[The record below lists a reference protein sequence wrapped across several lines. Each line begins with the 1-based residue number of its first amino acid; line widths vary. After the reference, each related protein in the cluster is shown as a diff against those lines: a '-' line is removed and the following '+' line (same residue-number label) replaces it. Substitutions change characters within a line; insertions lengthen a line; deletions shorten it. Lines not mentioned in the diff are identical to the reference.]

1 MERTITD
8 EHRPG
13 AEQAQHPVY
22 IPSKEKLDVPI
33 SGLRAYVCLKHR
45 STSVAMNNQSGIYA
59 QNSKWRSPFGLHGK
73 AFSVY
78 RLVNVRSVCKGARA
92 VQGIG
97 LRTCLAPALFALFYV
112 VNSAV
117 KICFSF
123 ADGLRIK
130 NMWHKAPGCSV
141 NASSA
146 GTLQTTRRGF
156 NGQFQWTNVF
166 VLMG

>member
-1 MERTITD
+1 MGRTITD

-22 IPSKEKLDVPI
+22 IPSKEKLDVPV

-45 STSVAMNNQSGIYA
+45 SASVAMNNQSGIYA
-59 QNSKWRSPFGLHGK
+59 QNSKWRSPFGLHEK

-92 VQGIG
+92 VHGTG
-97 LRTCLAPALFALFYV
+97 PRTFLAPALFAAFHL
-112 VNSAV
+112 VNSV
-117 KICFSF
+117 TKICFSF
-123 ADGLRIK
+123 AGGLRIK
-130 NMWHKAPGCSV
+130 TMWHKALGCGV
-141 NASSA
+141 NA

>member
-22 IPSKEKLDVPI
+22 IPSKEKLDVPV
-33 SGLRAYVCLKHR
+33 SGMRAYVCLKHY
-45 STSVAMNNQSGIYA
+45 SASVAMNNQSGIYA
-59 QNSKWRSPFGLHGK
+59 PNSKWRSPFGLHEK
-73 AFSVY
+73 AFRVY
-78 RLVNVRSVCKGARA
+78 RLVNVRGACKGARA
-92 VQGIG
+92 VQSTG
-97 LRTCLAPALFALFYV
+97 LRTCLAPASFV
-112 VNSAV
+112 VFHLANSV
-117 KICFSF
+117 TKICFSF
-123 ADGLRIK
+123 AGGLRIK
-130 NMWHKAPGCSV
+130 TMWHKAPGCSV

-166 VLMG
+166 V